1 MNEREFVQAAEQ
13 YNAVITDEMCTKLRK
28 YTEILLDWN
37 TRMNL
42 TAITDPE
49 EIYEKHYLDSLSL
62 LCLEGIHGRIA
73 DVGSGAGFPG
83 LVLAIALPD
92 AELSLIDPLAKR
104 CTFLRAASEALGL
117 HNVQVFNARAE
128 DHAKEYRETYDVV
141 TARAVAALPELSE
154 LCVPLAKT
162 GGIFAPMKGSRGEE
176 EAQEAEHAL
185 RILGCAAPEVKVL
198 ELPGAGKR
206 VLIRCVKEKSTP
218 EKYPRNYGQIH
229 KHPLV

>member
-13 YNAVITDEMCTKLRK
+13 FGAVITDEMCAQFRK

-37 TRMNL
+37 GRMNL
-42 TAITDPE
+42 TAITDPD

-62 LCLEGIHGRIA
+62 LCLEGIRGRIA

-117 HNVQVFNARAE
+117 HNVQVYNVRAE
-128 DHAKEYRETYDVV
+128 DHAKEYRETYDAV

-154 LCVPLAKT
+154 LCVPLVKT
-162 GGIFAPMKGSRGEE
+162 GGVMPLASRSSSMVAFCTPLREPNWRNSALARVGPMPSISVRVVERDAP
-176 EAQEAEHAL
+176 L
-185 RILGCAAPEVKVL
+185 R
-198 ELPGAGKR
+198 R
-206 VLIRCVKEKSTP
+206 
-218 EKYPRNYGQIH
+218 
-229 KHPLV
+229 